1 MKKILIIIALLLFGN
16 VISHAE
22 TPGIKVDALE
32 CIYSKNDPRIYNRFI
47 FFSDDQKEADLKF
60 YENVQNQVN
69 IDTFKVNLDLDAIY
83 LRNENYSIWIYRSSG
98 KLLYWNPTVIGSS
111 NGGVCKEFKKDIDLE
126 KEWNLLIDKKI
137 QKKKDKIIF

>member
-60 YENVQNQVN
+60 YVSLPNQVDKN
-69 IDTFKVNLDLDAIY
+69 TLKVNFDLDKIY
-83 LRNENYSIWIYRSSG
+83 LRNKTYWIWIDRSSG
-98 KLLYWNPTVIGSS
+98 KLIYNFPTGGSS
-111 NGGVCKEFKKDIDLE
+111 DGGVCKEFKNDIDLE
-126 KEWNLLIDKKI
+126 KEWNLLIEKKI